1 MTGEEQLDWLY
12 RLRSEIYVYMPKEW
26 LIPMNNA
33 LDMTIKALEQEH
45 ILDKIRAEIDEQY
58 DKVHPYNLSCAE
70 GLEMALG
77 IIDKYNAESEEKE
90 EISKDDAI
98 KIVHDT
104 IHDFF
109 VDSETFNDK
118 DKLLLKINKAICNN
132 IMGY

>member
-1 MTGEEQLDWLY
+1 MAEENN
-12 RLRSEIYVYMPKEW
+12 SK
-26 LIPMNNA
+26 LIK
-33 LDMTIKALEQEH
+33 T
-45 ILDKIRAEIDEQY
+45 
-58 DKVHPYNLSCAE
+58 PYNPLDPVVVIDPTYNSKVILKRWQKPSGQESTASYD
-70 GLEMALG
+70 AL
-77 IIDKYNAESEEKE
+77 
-90 EISKDDAI
+90 KDDAI

>member
-1 MTGEEQLDWLY
+1 MNVYDTIKIILLIGIYTGLLLTY
-12 RLRSEIYVYMPKEW
+12 IKISEIEAN
-26 LIPMNNA
+26 I
-33 LDMTIKALEQEH
+33 DF
-45 ILDKIRAEIDEQY
+45 ILKRDWQRKDDK
-58 DKVHPYNLSCAE
+58 
-70 GLEMALG
+70 
-77 IIDKYNAESEEKE
+77 AESEEKE

-118 DKLLLKINKAICNN
+118 EKFLLKINKAICNN

>member
-1 MTGEEQLDWLY
+1 MNVFDTIKIILLIGIYAGLLLTY
-12 RLRSEIYVYMPKEW
+12 IKISEIEANIDFILKRDSQNKAEKE
-26 LIPMNNA
+26 
-33 LDMTIKALEQEH
+33 K
-45 ILDKIRAEIDEQY
+45 
-58 DKVHPYNLSCAE
+58 
-70 GLEMALG
+70 
-77 IIDKYNAESEEKE
+77 KE